1 MDIAL
6 YLAAAAV
13 LIVLILFALKVRGK
27 TQEGRSLTSDIGEGA
42 NANC

>member
-6 YLAAAAV
+6 YLAAAVV

-27 TQEGRSLTSDIGEGA
+27 TQEGK
-42 NANC
+42 